1 MSANARA
8 SLLKAGA
15 LLLAALV
22 VGWAIGLALPASGLE
37 PEASPTAS
45 AGRST
50 PSEAARLPDA
60 DVSGRE
66 FERLPRYPGAVRTA
80 FRETVGESFRL
91 VAAEYLVDAPVE
103 EVRAFYQSVI
113 GEKGWQ
119 RADIGYHDGDWTY
132 VLVDGRIEAL
142 VEIEVAR
149 GLVEIDL
156 QVSLPVPAPPPSP
169 TESPDAAARSP
180 APAPPPPPP
189 DDDGDDDGGDDSD
202 DDSDDDDGD
211 SDG

>member
-22 VGWAIGLALPASGLE
+22 AGWAIGSALPASGLE

-45 AGRST
+45 PAGPT
-50 PSEAARLPDA
+50 PSEAVRLPDA
-60 DVSGRE
+60 DVPGRE

-80 FRETVGESFRL
+80 FSETVSESFRL
-91 VAAEYLVDAPVE
+91 VSAEYVVDASVE
-103 EVRAFYQSVI
+103 EVRGFYQSVI

-119 RADIGYHDGDWTY
+119 RADIGYHDGEWTY

-142 VEIEVAR
+142 VEIEVTR

-156 QVSLPVPAPPPSP
+156 QVSLPVPTP
-169 TESPDAAARSP
+169 TPAATDSPDATVRPAAP
-180 APAPPPPPP
+180 APAPPPPDDDD
-189 DDDGDDDGGDDSD
+189 DDDG
-202 DDSDDDDGD
+202 DSDDDDGD
-211 SDG
+211 SDD